1 MQKIMLKGEM
11 LLPQSKGEIER
22 NRLSIKVKFPE

>member
-22 NRLSIKVKFPE
+22 NRLSNPVLK